1 MATRLTSSR
10 LRQIIQEERARLA
23 PRRRTLREGKFSY
36 STKLRML
43 EDALM
48 ALQDVAQYEA
58 RESDIGQ
65 DPDLDALIRD
75 LEGYMESVQAM
86 AAEEDVPVEY
96 PTSKPL
102 PRSMRH

>member
-23 PRRRTLREGKFSY
+23 PRRRNLREGKFSY

-43 EDALM
+43 EDALA

-65 DPDLDALIRD
+65 DPDLEDLIRS
-75 LEGYMESVQAM
+75 LEGYMEAVQVM
-86 AAEEDVPVEY
+86 ASEEDVVSDPFVA
-96 PTSKPL
+96 PRT